1 MMVDNYLLH
10 TLEAQFEQQEE
21 DQYKKQMLS
30 HYSEQGSVS
39 VYTCMCSCA
48 VVIMHQPVVS

>member
-10 TLEAQFEQQEE
+10 TLENQFEQQEE

-30 HYSEQGSVS
+30 HYSEQGSV
-39 VYTCMCSCA
+39 VQWKMCVKWTLLSSILN
-48 VVIMHQPVVS
+48 V

>member
-21 DQYKKQMLS
+21 NQYKKQMLS
-30 HYSEQGSVS
+30 HYSEQGRVS
-39 VYTCMCSCA
+39 VCML
-48 VVIMHQPVVS
+48 VEVS